1 MITSSHSQEN
11 QREVKN
17 EYAFDVKWQPIYID
31 KATSGRKG
39 YFCMGCKKEMEA
51 VKANIANRRS
61 YFRHIALD
69 LPAGEKPCYYSDET
83 FRHKL
88 VKDLLQS
95 SKSVKVPPVYK
106 YPPKCSDGKAI
117 LIAESKIITAA
128 TIHNELYFYEDDN
141 GNIVWSKKP
150 GSSELLIQPDV
161 TFFDSDGKPIL
172 LIEIVATHKID
183 KEKLIK
189 IRHLGIDTI
198 EIQVPRDS
206 QEIIEKSLLSA
217 QRTKWIYNYEQEN
230 AEYLP
235 NTISSSTEV
244 PSIEEDPNAVY
255 AESFKCRSAEINNLI
270 RAFERC
276 LESVEFRGVEQ
287 RIREE
292 ISKVERNTEE
302 FINQQREL
310 QARIRDDVESRFRE
324 RRIRIEDEKAKI
336 AVEERQLLAKYK
348 EELKKYIG
356 EEGERLDRDIRT
368 KREEYSNLEGRYL
381 KKAGEIGKEKGE
393 IENEQSIVEE
403 DIREHESRISQL
415 STRRTHLQ
423 SRIESVQRS
432 IKGLP
437 GNEENLRNSL
447 NRIRGNIGK
456 ERESILEIERDIN
469 EAEERFAKLQ
479 IQDESEIRRTHEE
492 SQRRTGEE
500 EVRINQ
506 SIKERNF
513 IGNDEFTQSCKK
525 LLDDLALFQNWPILE
540 DRRRRIK
547 QARNYILFGDYKNWI
562 KQG

>member
-1 MITSSHSQEN
+1 MITSSHKENN
-11 QREVKN
+11 QRELQN

-31 KATSGRKG
+31 KAISGRKG

-51 VKANIANRRS
+51 VKAHIANRRS

-95 SKSVKVPPVYK
+95 SKSVKVPNVYK
-106 YPPKCSDGKAI
+106 YPPKCSEGKAI
-117 LIAESKIITAA
+117 LIAESKTITAA

-206 QEIIEKSLLSA
+206 QEIIEKSILSA
-217 QRTKWIYNYEQEN
+217 QRTKWIYNYEQESS
-230 AEYLP
+230 EYIP
-235 NTISSSTEV
+235 NSISSSTEI
-244 PSIEEDPNAVY
+244 PFFDEDPNAVF

-276 LESVEFRGVEQ
+276 MESGEFRNAEQ
-287 RIREE
+287 RIRGE

-302 FINQQREL
+302 FIRQQREL
-310 QARIRDDVESRFRE
+310 QARIRDDVESEFGE
-324 RRIRIEDEKAKI
+324 RRIRIADEKAKI
-336 AVEERQLLAKYK
+336 AVEERQLHEKYK
-348 EELKKYIG
+348 AELKKHIG
-356 EEGERLDRDIRT
+356 TEDERLDGDIRT
-368 KREEYSNLEGRYL
+368 QKKEYSNLEGRYL
-381 KKAGEIGKEKGE
+381 KKAGEIRKEKGE
-393 IENEQSIVEE
+393 IEQKQGIVEDDIRREQSSV
-403 DIREHESRISQL
+403 RQL
-415 STRRTHLQ
+415 SARRNHLR

-432 IKGLP
+432 IEGLP

-447 NRIRGNIGK
+447 ERIRGNIWK
-456 ERESILEIERDIN
+456 EKESILEIERDIYK
-469 EAEERFAKLQ
+469 AEDRSAQLQ
-479 IQDESEIRRTHEE
+479 LRDESEIRRTHEE
-492 SQRRTGEE
+492 TQRRIRREE
-500 EVRINQ
+500 ESLFQ
-506 SIKERNF
+506 SIKNRSLN
-513 IGNDEFTQSCKK
+513 GNDEFTHSCKK
-525 LLDDLALFQNWPILE
+525 LLDDLASFQNWPVL
-540 DRRRRIK
+540 DNTRRRIEK
-547 QARNYILFGDYKNWI
+547 ARNYILFGDYKNWT
-562 KQG
+562 K